1 VTSDLGLPPLVDSH
15 CHLDFDDFGP
25 ERDEIVARA
34 RRAGLVRMV
43 TICTRVRQF
52 EARILPI
59 AEAYDDVFCTVGTH
73 PHQADEETDVTVDQL
88 VAYASHPKVV
98 GIGECGLDYFYTHGS
113 PEAQAAGFRIHI
125 EAARRL
131 DLPVIIHSR
140 DADEDMAQILE
151 DETERN
157 GSFRAVLHCFSSGRE
172 LAMRAIA
179 LGHYVS
185 FSGIVTFKKSE
196 DLRQIAAE
204 VPEDRILVE
213 TDAPYLAPPPH
224 RGKRNEPSY
233 VVHTHR
239 VVAETKGWDE
249 RESAQRTTRNFHR
262 LFSKVPPSAGFDLTD
277 VDRETA

>member
-1 VTSDLGLPPLVDSH
+1 
-15 CHLDFDDFGP
+15 
-25 ERDEIVARA
+25 
-34 RRAGLVRMV
+34 
-43 TICTRVRQF
+43 
-52 EARILPI
+52 
-59 AEAYDDVFCTVGTH
+59 
-73 PHQADEETDVTVDQL
+73 
-88 VAYASHPKVV
+88 
-98 GIGECGLDYFYTHGS
+98 
-113 PEAQAAGFRIHI
+113 
-125 EAARRL
+125 
-131 DLPVIIHSR
+131 
-140 DADEDMAQILE
+140 MAQILE

-196 DLRQIAAE
+196 DLLQIAAE